1 MASTMVSQSASYQ
14 AAARERFSELVGGD
28 TSLRGWVRIA
38 MLAGLPLAILVGSPQ
53 RVSLSALIA
62 AAYVAA
68 ALFTGKFTRA
78 NRLTLAYAGVAGGY
92 ILLSWLRAKYFLH
105 LSPYQLSYGTSK
117 AFYFVLIVLPMAVA
131 VAALIDRPEAA
142 WPTASVQVAGGLAVS
157 VITIALLGA
166 RFLGEGRYTWQGNL
180 IALGALVAIQ
190 PWLIRKF
197 WISAVIG
204 VISVAAIVYAEARQS
219 LAGFLLALALTS
231 AYWGV
236 ARYLQFGRGTNRRA
250 LKAVIAPYVLLP
262 LFLIGFTGVWIAVTY
277 HPSQLCHCITDR
289 LVSLQSNAGDRD
301 LLIFRGLH
309 LVEESP
315 IIGTGLGSFA
325 GVIPDYLNP
334 TQLYDYPHNVP
345 LEIAAETGLV
355 GFALLLVPLLVGW
368 ALLLW
373 RGISRA
379 SPAIAAVMML
389 GTIFFVVANLSGDIP
404 SERGMWIFGIV
415 ALKLALDHTPRPA
428 LSK

>member
-1 MASTMVSQSASYQ
+1 MASTMVSQSASYP

-68 ALFTGKFTRA
+68 ALFPCKFTRA

-92 ILLSWLRAKYFLH
+92 ILLSWLRTKYFLH

-190 PWLIRKF
+190 PWLLRKF
-197 WISAVIG
+197 WISA
-204 VISVAAIVYAEARQS
+204 
-219 LAGFLLALALTS
+219 
-231 AYWGV
+231 
-236 ARYLQFGRGTNRRA
+236 GT
-250 LKAVIAPYVLLP
+250 
-262 LFLIGFTGVWIAVTY
+262 
-277 HPSQLCHCITDR
+277 
-289 LVSLQSNAGDRD
+289 
-301 LLIFRGLH
+301 
-309 LVEESP
+309 
-315 IIGTGLGSFA
+315 
-325 GVIPDYLNP
+325 
-334 TQLYDYPHNVP
+334 
-345 LEIAAETGLV
+345 
-355 GFALLLVPLLVGW
+355 
-368 ALLLW
+368 
-373 RGISRA
+373 
-379 SPAIAAVMML
+379 
-389 GTIFFVVANLSGDIP
+389 
-404 SERGMWIFGIV
+404 
-415 ALKLALDHTPRPA
+415 
-428 LSK
+428 